1 MTSKTLKNLGKN
13 ETKCTSK
20 NLGKNQTKCTSKGWS
35 SVPLIQALQD
45 Q

>member
-1 MTSKTLKNLGKN
+1 MKEHISHLKITVKSKTLKNLH
-13 ETKCTSK
+13 
-20 NLGKNQTKCTSKGWS
+20 KNQTKCTSKGWS